1 MKSFMSFPL
10 WSSHSVCLVSYTCC
24 SPRILDIHV
33 MKLSH
38 QFYILSLSLEFHTWY
53 KLRHNLALQVSH
65 MLAIVPFKKIQIWF
79 IQLTGNF
86 PLSKIIQSSQSLS
99 FQNTSLWGFSV
110 SSILINCGQ
119 NLGLDFC
126 KNLAT
131 KLMLWNSIL
140 LRFKTNFW
148 WIAHLPNI
156 INDD

>member
-10 WSSHSVCLVSYTCC
+10 WSSHSVCLVSYTCR
-24 SPRILDIHV
+24 SSRILDIHV

-99 FQNTSLWGFSV
+99 FQNNSLWGFSV
-110 SSILINCGQ
+110 SSSMCCISLRPCIEIERII
-119 NLGLDFC
+119 
-126 KNLAT
+126 KN
-131 KLMLWNSIL
+131 IL
-140 LRFKTNFW
+140 LTTNLNKKINNDNLKFKKKQ
-148 WIAHLPNI
+148 HKNI
-156 INDD
+156 PQ